1 MKVIQGIV
9 VVVALVLALSAVVG
23 RNTHGARAG
32 RKLALILLGLA
43 MIVTVFMPDV
53 TTTVANF
60 LGVGRGA
67 DLLLYVTVLAFV
79 LYVMN
84 AYVRGQRDREVVTRL
99 ARQVAI
105 IQAVQAYE
113 TRTGI
118 ALPTRRAPDEPV
130 NRQPGDS
137 AGPSAAHTEMPDP
150 PTGAT

>member
-9 VVVALVLALSAVVG
+9 VAVALVLALSAVIG
-23 RNTHGARAG
+23 RNTHSARAG

-43 MIVTVFMPDV
+43 MIVTVFLPGA

-79 LYVMN
+79 LYVTN
-84 AYVRGQRDREVVTRL
+84 AYVRGQRDRRVVTRL
-99 ARQVAI
+99 ARRIAI

-113 TRTGI
+113 TRTG
-118 ALPTRRAPDEPV
+118 APLGTRSAPAETVDDQPAATTAAVHDEPK
-130 NRQPGDS
+130 P
-137 AGPSAAHTEMPDP
+137 T
-150 PTGAT
+150 TGAT